1 MTNSIRKSDRRGPT
15 EAAINSFVAQL
26 SPQARSLWA
35 KSGDE
40 TGHLSLAQHL
50 IDSAC
55 AAAVVY
61 DEWVSIS
68 LKENLSQN
76 LKLSVEEVR
85 RLYIWLSLSLIHIS
99 EPTRRS

>member
-1 MTNSIRKSDRRGPT
+1 MTNSPSMSDCRDQT
-15 EAAINSFVAQL
+15 LTAINSFVDRL

-61 DEWVSIS
+61 DKWVSNS
-68 LKENLSQN
+68 LKENLAQN

-85 RLYIWLSLSLIHIS
+85 LFYIW
-99 EPTRRS
+99 